1 MGLDDMAR
9 RARDREHPPS
19 EERLRA
25 QRKQQE
31 RGNAPVHTRLGAEER
46 IDGPWN
52 VLTGL
57 RYRAMLAKK
66 LKQTQ
71 LESAE
76 EEAR

>member
-19 EERLRA
+19 AERLSA
-25 QRKQQE
+25 QRKQHA
-31 RGNAPVHTRLGAEER
+31 RGNTPAHTRLGAEER

-57 RYRAMLAKK
+57 RYRAMLNKK
-66 LKQTQ
+66 LQNSK
-71 LESAE
+71 ENKK
-76 EEAR
+76 